1 MRTPT
6 AFPRQPLQRGMT
18 RRRLILIIAA
28 AVIIV
33 LLLSLKGLA
42 GFYTDYLWFGS
53 VHERAVWS
61 GILEAKV
68 ELAATF
74 TVFFFLLMW
83 ANLIIVD
90 RLHPAVSG
98 LGPEDE
104 LAKKFQEM
112 VTPHSK
118 IIRVLVAAAL
128 ALFAG
133 TGTSQEW
140 RHWLIFQH
148 AVSFG
153 VKDPQFHK
161 DVGFFV
167 FQLPFLSFL
176 VGWLFIALAIV
187 FVVTAIAHYLNGG
200 IRFQGSGQRVSPKVK
215 AHLSVLLGL
224 IALVKAAGYYYQ
236 RYSLDFST
244 NGVVNGASY
253 TDVHVRLPALTLL
266 MWISLAAFVILLVNI
281 RLQGWVLPVI
291 SVGLWAFIALF
302 VGVVYPA
309 LVQSIKV
316 APAQSVLEKP
326 YIARNIAATRR
337 AMGLDHVV
345 VKSFAAR
352 QNLSATDLAAHA
364 TTLSDVRLWDT
375 RFSIPTVE
383 KLQDIRSYYQFNE
396 LAVDRYMVNGKL
408 TPVMI
413 GVRQVNSSNLPASS
427 WVNEHLEYT
436 HGYGAVVA
444 AANTATVDGDPNF
457 AVQDVPPTSSSNLP
471 RITQPSVYYGVGIS
485 GFVVAHTK
493 QPEVDYQL
501 PNGANQVSNYRGSG
515 GVQMSSFLARAAF
528 AIRFSDFNLL
538 VSSLIT
544 PQSRVMFVRNIRTRV
559 QKVAPFLRLDAHP
572 YPVLLN
578 GGIYWVQDAYTT
590 TSYYPYAQQA
600 DTSMLS
606 SASGL
611 QRGFNYARNSVKVLI
626 NAYTGKMTFYLMDP
640 RDPIIRAYA
649 QAFPHLFTPASKMSA
664 ALRAHL
670 RYPQDLFVTQAA
682 MFSRYH
688 ITNPSAFYN
697 AGDAWNLAQSPG
709 SGSPTAALSGSGA
722 GQGSPMNP
730 IYQVMRVPGQPAPT
744 FNILE
749 PFVPRSTNGSLQ
761 TLSAFM
767 VAGCDPGHYGQLEVF
782 VTPRGQ
788 SIDGPALI
796 DARISAVPA
805 ISRQISLLN
814 TNGSSVILGSV
825 LLVPI
830 AQSVLY
836 VRPLYVESSRNQL
849 PELKDVIAIYGP
861 NAAMGTTLSAAL
873 SSLFNANLSAIGPT
887 STGAPV
893 SVPAEVQSLLN
904 QAASWYTQAGAA
916 LRAGQLGS
924 YQADISKMGALV
936 QEAQSLS
943 AGKPPTSASG
953 GGSGSATA
961 GSPSSPASRLT
972 TPVAK
977 TSSRSR
983 VKGGNGS
990 RNTSSTTVP
999 TQNTLGS
1006 MA

>member
-6 AFPRQPLQRGMT
+6 NVPHQHGLT
-18 RRRLILIIAA
+18 RRRIIFFIVA
-28 AVIIV
+28 AVVVV
-33 LLLSLKGLA
+33 LLLSMKGLA

-53 VHERAVWS
+53 VHLRNVWS
-61 GILEAKV
+61 GILEAKL
-68 ELAATF
+68 ELGIAF
-74 TVFFFLLMW
+74 TVFFFVLMW
-83 ANLIIVD
+83 VNLLIVD
-90 RLHPAVSG
+90 RVHPAIVG

-104 LAKKFQEM
+104 LARRFQET
-112 VTPHSK
+112 VAPHAK
-118 IIRVLVAAAL
+118 LVRVLVSAAL
-128 ALFAG
+128 ALLAG

-140 RHWLIFQH
+140 RHWILFQH
-148 AVSFG
+148 AVPFG

-167 FQLPFLSFL
+167 FQLPFISF
-176 VGWLFIALAIV
+176 VVSWLFVALVVV
-187 FVVTAIAHYLNGG
+187 FIGTVVAHYLNGG
-200 IRFQGSGQRVSPKVK
+200 IRLQGAGQRVSPKVK

-224 IALVKAAGYYYQ
+224 MALVKAAGYYFQ
-236 RYSLDFST
+236 RYSLDLST

-253 TDVHVRLPALTLL
+253 TDVHVRLPVLTLL
-266 MWISLAAFVILLVNI
+266 IWISLAAFVILLINI
-281 RLQGWVLPVI
+281 RLQGWVLPAI

-302 VGVVYPA
+302 VGVIYPA

-337 AMGLDHVV
+337 AMGLDHVA
-345 VKSFAAR
+345 VKSFAGR
-352 QNLSATDLAAHA
+352 QNLSPSELSAHA
-364 TTLSDVRLWDT
+364 TTLSDIRLWDT

-383 KLQDIRSYYQFNE
+383 KLQDIRSYYQFKE
-396 LAVDRYMVNGKL
+396 LAVDRYVVNGKL

-413 GVRQVNSSNLPASS
+413 GVRQVNPSNLPATS
-427 WVNEHLEYT
+427 WVNEHLQFT

-457 AVQDVPPTSSSNLP
+457 AVRDVPPTSAAGLP

-501 PNGANQVSNYRGSG
+501 LNGANHESNYRGSG
-515 GVQMSSFLARAAF
+515 GVQLSSFFARAAF
-528 AIRFSDFNLL
+528 AIRFSDFNLF

-559 QKVAPFLRLDAHP
+559 QKAAPFLRLDAHP

-590 TSYYPYAQQA
+590 TSHYPYAQQA
-600 DTSMLS
+600 NTSMLS

-611 QRGFNYARNSVKVLI
+611 LRGFNYARNSVKVLI

-649 QAFPHLFTPASKMSA
+649 QAFPHLFTPASKMPA

-670 RYPQDLFVTQAA
+670 RYPQDLFATQAA
-682 MFSRYH
+682 MYGRYH

-709 SGSPTAALSGSGA
+709 SGSPTAALSGSGV
-722 GQGSPMNP
+722 GQGSAMKP
-730 IYQVMRVPGQPAPT
+730 IYQVMRVPGQSSPT

-749 PFVPRSTNGSLQ
+749 PFVPKSSSASLQ

-849 PELKDVIAIYGP
+849 PELKDVIVVYGP

-873 SSLFNANLSAIGPT
+873 SSLFNTNLGAIGP
-887 STGAPV
+887 SVPGAPSTV
-893 SVPAEVQSLLN
+893 SAQVQSLLN
-904 QAASWYTQAGAA
+904 QAASMYAKANAA
-916 LRAGQLGS
+916 LSAGNLGA
-924 YQADISKMGALV
+924 YQADVIQMGSLV
-936 QEAQSLS
+936 QQAKSLAAQQVPS
-943 AGKPPTSASG
+943 AASTSGAKTATRSP
-953 GGSGSATA
+953 GSATQSSASTKA
-961 GSPSSPASRLT
+961 GATARARSSPSVRSKASSKR
-972 TPVAK
+972 
-977 TSSRSR
+977 
-983 VKGGNGS
+983 
-990 RNTSSTTVP
+990 
-999 TQNTLGS
+999 LGS